1 MLEQVRLQQRHLTV
15 RYSQCMT
22 TVISHTLRISQF
34 ILEIVSALNVR
45 LSSRKSAMAG
55 KN

>member
-15 RYSQCMT
+15 RYLQCMT
-22 TVISHTLRISQF
+22 TVISHILRSLQF
-34 ILEIVSALNVR
+34 IREIVSALNVR
-45 LSSRKSAMAG
+45 LSSRKSAMVG